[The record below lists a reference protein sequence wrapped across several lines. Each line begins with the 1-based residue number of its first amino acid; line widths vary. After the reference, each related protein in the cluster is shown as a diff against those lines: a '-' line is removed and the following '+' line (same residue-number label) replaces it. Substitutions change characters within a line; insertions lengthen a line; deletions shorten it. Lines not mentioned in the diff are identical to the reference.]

1 MKIYNYLICY
11 DISDAKRLRK
21 VAKILEQTSI
31 RIQKSVFFYQI
42 GLKNELKQLVDELN
56 NEISNED
63 DDVRIYKIDINSS
76 LSINSAV
83 DLKKPNLIGEIDYAK
98 YL

>member
-11 DISDAKRLRK
+11 DISDDKRLRK
-21 VAKILEQTSI
+21 TAKILEQSSI
-31 RIQKSVFFYQI
+31 RIQKSIYFYQT
-42 GLKNELKQLVDELN
+42 GLKNELKVLIESINTIISDE
-56 NEISNED
+56 

-76 LSINSAV
+76 LSINNAI
-83 DLKKPNLIGEIDYAK
+83 DLKKPYIIGEIDYAK

>member
-11 DISDAKRLRK
+11 DISDDKRLRK
-21 VAKILEQTSI
+21 TAKLLEQYSQ
-31 RIQKSVFFYQI
+31 RIQKSIYFYQT
-42 GLKNELKQLVDELN
+42 GLNHKLKQLIKSIDE
-56 NEISNED
+56 IITD
-63 DDVRIYKIDINSS
+63 HDDVRVYKIDINSS

-83 DLKKPNLIGEIDYAK
+83 DLKTPNIIGAIDYAK